1 MKLGLSSSLLTILI
15 LVISVNQV
23 EAYDG
28 TMAIESDVSELV
40 QGDIINV
47 QIFLVD
53 VQPDN
58 QIPLKVQLIEKG
70 TGLPAD
76 EIISIPD
83 WIFDN
88 RTPLGDSVWKASFE
102 FDTASENL
110 TAETTYYLKAIF
122 DDTNAITSIFAFSPV
137 IPEEVIEEKE
147 SIKESVLPSREI
159 PSWIRD
165 IFVLYAEE
173 KIDDETLLNAIEY
186 LVSEK
191 IIKIN

>member
-1 MKLGLSSSLLTILI
+1 MKLVLSSSLLTILI
-15 LVISVNQV
+15 LVMSVNQV

-28 TMAIESDVSELV
+28 TIAIESDVSELA

-47 QIFLVD
+47 QVFLVN

-88 RTPLGDSVWKASFE
+88 RSHLGDSVWKASFE

-122 DDTNAITSIFAFSPV
+122 DDANAITSIFAFSPV

-165 IFVLYAEE
+165 IFVFYAEE